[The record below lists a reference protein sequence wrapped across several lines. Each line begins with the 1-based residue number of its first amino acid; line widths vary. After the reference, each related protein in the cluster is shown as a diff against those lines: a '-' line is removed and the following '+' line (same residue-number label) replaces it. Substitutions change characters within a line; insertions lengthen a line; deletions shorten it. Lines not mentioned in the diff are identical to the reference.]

1 MRAYKNSPTYKSLK
15 MLASTVQFSTYD
27 QTPITRPH
35 QPPELPQETKRYE
48 MQTGPDMS

>member
-1 MRAYKNSPTYKSLK
+1 

-27 QTPITRPH
+27 QTPVTRPH
-35 QPPELPQETKRYE
+35 QTHALPQEAQRYE